1 LDPDDLSRFI
11 GAILGLWGSGYIP
24 DRVKVSALTCLIPVL
39 RYEHFTGN
47 LKNVLKEQLAD
58 SDAGVRAVAEHI
70 LTMWERERDAEEEV
84 EEEAGA
90 ENRQVTPSPTQAVGA
105 TRVDRPELQLT
116 TWNITTFTDNNIDAN
131 RIRKLADDLMG
142 PECSRYPDL
151 LFVQEVMNGRDG
163 KRAMERLKNEMNS
176 LDSRV
181 GPERY
186 KHAVEDQAGGGEGY
200 GVVWDVQKLG
210 ENPPEMELWENAK
223 SDPPPFAVSDS
234 DSDSLASAQ
243 AFVRATWPEDKVDFK
258 RAPLFVRFNNDE
270 WGEVVFCTVHTD
282 TGRGSLDN
290 LTHVQGEALL
300 LQAALAAGA
309 AAGRALVLCG
319 DINEDQTAKPPLRL
333 KQWAPKREDQQ
344 LGDWHQDARVGSN
357 ENLYKKLREMVREP
371 FFDRFQHALAKR
383 VSTNAWPI
391 VVDPRHND
399 DIYVSKSHF
408 DVEKLNANASMRG
421 LHELIR
427 HTYTQLIRKPD
438 INSQQDV
445 YHRLVKQRFS
455 DHLPVSATLV
465 LRPRQPSFG
474 SNAAAEPRED
484 SDSGS
489 EPEATATEG
498 SYRAGLLA
506 ARDEAVRRERER
518 ARTGA
523 AWTRTESGWTLRR
536 T

>member
-1 LDPDDLSRFI
+1 MPRKKAATRAKSDWDRTRAKYKGMGLSREEMSLMHRIEQGGGGGYSYSAPTLPPPPPRGGLIGQLRAATYSSDKISALEAISEDPALVAEHASEIAGHLSDSLVRKAALKALRRLQPEELQPHAAAVANLLTESDSDVKAEALMTLGRLDPDDLSRFVDD
-11 GAILGLWGSGYIP
+11 ILGLWGSGYIP

-39 RYEHFTGN
+39 KDVDEPGLDMRDE
-47 LKNVLKEQLAD
+47 LREQLTD
-58 SDAGVRAVAEHI
+58 SDEGVRAVAEHI
-70 LTMWERERDAEEEV
+70 VTMWERERDAEEEV

-116 TWNITTFTDNNIDAN
+116 TWNITKFTDYNIDAN

-243 AFVRATWPEDKVDFK
+243 AFVRATWSEDKVGFK
-258 RAPLFVRFNNDE
+258 RAPLFVRFRNDE

-282 TGRGSLDN
+282 TGGGNRDN

-300 LQAALAAGA
+300 LQAAL
-309 AAGRALVLCG
+309 
-319 DINEDQTAKPPLRL
+319 
-333 KQWAPKREDQQ
+333 
-344 LGDWHQDARVGSN
+344 
-357 ENLYKKLREMVREP
+357 
-371 FFDRFQHALAKR
+371 
-383 VSTNAWPI
+383 
-391 VVDPRHND
+391 
-399 DIYVSKSHF
+399 
-408 DVEKLNANASMRG
+408 
-421 LHELIR
+421 LHL
-427 HTYTQLIRKPD
+427 
-438 INSQQDV
+438 
-445 YHRLVKQRFS
+445 
-455 DHLPVSATLV
+455 
-465 LRPRQPSFG
+465 
-474 SNAAAEPRED
+474 
-484 SDSGS
+484 
-489 EPEATATEG
+489 
-498 SYRAGLLA
+498 
-506 ARDEAVRRERER
+506 
-518 ARTGA
+518 
-523 AWTRTESGWTLRR
+523 
-536 T
+536 